1 MMDKFAAISRKASC
15 LAGSWQAFIAALTI
29 VVVWIIGGFFVG
41 FDSQLYQLLINTATT
56 IITFLMVFLIQ
67 GAQVRDQA
75 AVQAKLNELI
85 HALDKADD
93 RLIDLENASEEHLR
107 EVQEAARANKI

>member
-1 MMDKFAAISRKASC
+1 MEKFAALSRRASC

-41 FDSQLYQLLINTATT
+41 FDSQLYQLLINTTTT

-67 GAQVRDQA
+67 GTANRDQA
-75 AVQAKLNELI
+75 AMNAKLDEI
-85 HALDKADD
+85 IRSLDQADN
-93 RLIDLENASEEHLR
+93 RLIDLEHDSEERLR
-107 EVQEAARANKI
+107 QVQEAARANKP